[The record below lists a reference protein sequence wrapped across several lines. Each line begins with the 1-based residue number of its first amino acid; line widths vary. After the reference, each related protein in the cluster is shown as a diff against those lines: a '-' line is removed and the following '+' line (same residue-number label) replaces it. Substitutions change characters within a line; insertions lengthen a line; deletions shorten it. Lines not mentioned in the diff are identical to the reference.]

1 MGCGFSNEKSQRNL
15 SNKDIINILDDT
27 QRYSYFS
34 PTMLLKCLIQNIRMK
49 YYYISI
55 LLRFLSLLHY
65 SKLSK
70 DKKSYFSP
78 TMGTSQS
85 KRSNKISKFRS
96 SSVGAVGEFAEEDE
110 SNTNSNNSGKLSS
123 MKGIPYFYWK

>member
-1 MGCGFSNEKSQRNL
+1 M
-15 SNKDIINILDDT
+15 
-27 QRYSYFS
+27 
-34 PTMLLKCLIQNIRMK
+34 
-49 YYYISI
+49 
-55 LLRFLSLLHY
+55 LHY
-65 SKLSK
+65 SELNN

-123 MKGIPYFYWK
+123 TKGISYCNWK